1 MNKELHSLL
10 KRQIKRNFDEK
21 HEFDDG
27 IKKLLDMVNTAYR
40 EFDEDRKTLERSL
53 DLSSKELLQAN
64 SELRTL
70 LQALPD
76 LIFIVDDTGRIL
88 DAKGGIETDL
98 LMPRENY
105 IGKSIFGTWDK
116 SINHKFK
123 NAINKTL
130 ESGRSQLVEYELNVQ
145 SNRKYYEAK
154 ILPLLDSQLIV
165 VIRDFTNRVETEIKL
180 RNNLEQIKKKNTF
193 EAIINDISLLIN
205 KSFDLKEL
213 FHTAVSTIYDQ
224 IDTVDYVSFYM
235 IEDERAVL
243 KASKGYPKWFK
254 DKNRVIPYSQCATWD
269 SIKKQQSI
277 LVSDTVNNKYLGSAE
292 CEFGTQCFVITPIII
307 DSTAIGCMHIH
318 SLRNNQIGRD
328 EVNFVG
334 IVAKQMATAIDKAS
348 QAEALR
354 ESEGRYRVLFD
365 QAPYGVCLIN
375 NDFIITHCNQS
386 MIHIFQSSY
395 EKVIGLDLN
404 TLLDKTFIPVFEKAF
419 QGEVSSLE
427 SRYRAST
434 SSAELCLA
442 VKVVPLFD
450 DKGKVYGAMGVVE
463 DITER
468 KKMEEE
474 IVKSQK
480 LESLGVLAGGIAH
493 DFNNILSIILGNLSL
508 AQTHLE
514 RKRYG
519 KINDIL
525 SQACN
530 AANRASDLVDQL
542 MTFAK
547 GSRLRK
553 RTVSIPDM
561 LKESIEFAIRGS
573 NVKCQYGIPKDLKY
587 VDVDESQINQVI
599 NNLIINAKEAMP
611 DGGMIRVSAENVS
624 LDDNNS
630 LNLKGGEHIKLVLED
645 TGVGIPHEII
655 DKIFDPFFTT
665 KGRGSGLGLATSH
678 SIIAKHG
685 GKLTVNS
692 EVGKGTT
699 FEIFIPCSSK
709 DLLENGANS
718 TFNSGLS
725 GNILVMDDEA
735 EMRRILEGMLVAL
748 GFTVETVEN
757 GEEAISK
764 YKDALESGSPYNMV
778 VLDLIIPGEAGG
790 VTTLNELEKLDPGV
804 KGIITS
810 GYEKNLTLEDYESR
824 AFKAY
829 LKKPFSIIDLNKTIL
844 DVMK

>member
-1 MNKELHSLL
+1 
-10 KRQIKRNFDEK
+10 
-21 HEFDDG
+21 
-27 IKKLLDMVNTAYR
+27 V
-40 EFDEDRKTLERSL
+40 
-53 DLSSKELLQAN
+53 
-64 SELRTL
+64 
-70 LQALPD
+70 
-76 LIFIVDDTGRIL
+76 
-88 DAKGGIETDL
+88 
-98 LMPRENY
+98 
-105 IGKSIFGTWDK
+105 
-116 SINHKFK
+116 
-123 NAINKTL
+123 
-130 ESGRSQLVEYELNVQ
+130 
-145 SNRKYYEAK
+145 
-154 ILPLLDSQLIV
+154 
-165 VIRDFTNRVETEIKL
+165 
-180 RNNLEQIKKKNTF
+180 
-193 EAIINDISLLIN
+193 
-205 KSFDLKEL
+205 
-213 FHTAVSTIYDQ
+213 
-224 IDTVDYVSFYM
+224 
-235 IEDERAVL
+235 
-243 KASKGYPKWFK
+243 
-254 DKNRVIPYSQCATWD
+254 
-269 SIKKQQSI
+269 
-277 LVSDTVNNKYLGSAE
+277 
-292 CEFGTQCFVITPIII
+292 
-307 DSTAIGCMHIH
+307 
-318 SLRNNQIGRD
+318 
-328 EVNFVG
+328 
-334 IVAKQMATAIDKAS
+334 
-348 QAEALR
+348 
-354 ESEGRYRVLFD
+354 
-365 QAPYGVCLIN
+365 
-375 NDFIITHCNQS
+375 
-386 MIHIFQSSY
+386 
-395 EKVIGLDLN
+395 
-404 TLLDKTFIPVFEKAF
+404 
-419 QGEVSSLE
+419 
-427 SRYRAST
+427 
-434 SSAELCLA
+434 
-442 VKVVPLFD
+442 FD

-508 AQTHLE
+508 AQTHIE
-514 RKRYG
+514 RKRHG

-530 AANRASDLVDQL
+530 ATNRASDLVDQL

-553 RTVSIPDM
+553 RTMSISDM
-561 LKESIEFAIRGS
+561 LKESIVFAIRGS
-573 NVKCQYGIPKDLKY
+573 NVKCQYVIPKDLKY

-630 LNLKGGEHIKLVLED
+630 LNLKGGDHIKLVLED

-665 KGRGSGLGLATSH
+665 KNRGSGLGLATSH

-692 EVGKGTT
+692 EVGKGAT

-718 TFNSGLS
+718 MVNSELS

-735 EMRRILEGMLVAL
+735 EMRRVLEGMLVAL
-748 GFTVETVEN
+748 GFTVETAEN
-757 GEEAISK
+757 GEQAISK

-810 GYEKNLTLEDYESR
+810 GYEKNLTLDDYESR

-829 LKKPFSIIDLNKTIL
+829 LKKPFSIMDLNKTIL